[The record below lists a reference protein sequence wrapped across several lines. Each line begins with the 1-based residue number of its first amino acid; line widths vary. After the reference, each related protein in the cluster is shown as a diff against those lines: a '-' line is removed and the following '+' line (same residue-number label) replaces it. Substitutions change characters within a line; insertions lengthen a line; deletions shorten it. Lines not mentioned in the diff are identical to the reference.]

1 MAKKMYISLTLD
13 DLHKKAIVRGKKKTG
28 ISATTDYLRYLI
40 MSNDKE
46 GKS

>member
-1 MAKKMYISLTLD
+1 MSKKMYISLTLD
-13 DLHKKAIVRGKKKTG
+13 DLHKKAIMRGKKKTG

-40 MSNDKE
+40 MINDKE